1 MGPGDL
7 GMTRERFESL
17 AEAYGGDVS
26 RWPAPAREAAAL
38 LMVAEPDFTQA
49 ALSRAETLDAALDA
63 WRPAP
68 FGHALIDRILAA
80 APRQRRPRWIGWLS
94 PAALGAGLA
103 AACVAGVMVG
113 VELSQHTSAAR
124 EVAIT
129 NTLTAVSSSLDLEEG
144 A

>member
-1 MGPGDL
+1 MGAGEL

-26 RWPAPAREAAAL
+26 RWPVEAREVAAL
-38 LMVAEPDFTQA
+38 LMAAEPEFTRA
-49 ALSRAETLDAALDA
+49 ALARAGALDAALDA
-63 WRPAP
+63 WRPA
-68 FGHALIDRILAA
+68 HAGAGVMEAILAA
-80 APRQRRPRWIGWLS
+80 APRPRERRWIGWLS

-113 VELSQHTSAAR
+113 VELSQDASAAR
-124 EVAIT
+124 EVAVS
-129 NTLTAVSSSLDLEEG
+129 NTLTAISSSLDLEEG

>member
-1 MGPGDL
+1 
-7 GMTRERFESL
+7 MTRERFESL

-38 LMVAEPDFTQA
+38 MMASEPGFTQA
-49 ALSRAETLDAALDA
+49 ALARAGALDAALDA
-63 WRPAP
+63 WRPA
-68 FGHALIDRILAA
+68 HAGQALLARILAA
-80 APRQRRPRWIGWLS
+80 APRARRRGWIGWLS

-124 EVAIT
+124 EVAVT